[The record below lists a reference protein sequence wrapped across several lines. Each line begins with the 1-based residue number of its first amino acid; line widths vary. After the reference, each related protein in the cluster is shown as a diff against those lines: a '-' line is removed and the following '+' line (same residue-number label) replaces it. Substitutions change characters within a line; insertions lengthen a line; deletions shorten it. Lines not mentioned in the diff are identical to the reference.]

1 MIKLNLLPEKVRAGE
16 RLQLILIVGAIFY
29 ALGIVLLGWRW
40 AAAKHRVSVAAE
52 EVAAVQAQLDAPELR
67 EAVQAVDRFTKD
79 EKEKTDKA
87 SVVNA
92 LRKKQ
97 VALIRLLD
105 ALPDWMMDGQIWVTR
120 LEVTS
125 GVGERKVTLE
135 GRAVSPLA
143 FAHFYT
149 NLETQP
155 IVKKLSLDTAP
166 ANAPVAGRP
175 AVSFRVSFS
184 LEEMQ

>member
-16 RLQLILIVGAIFY
+16 RLQLILILGALFY

-40 AAAKHRVSVAAE
+40 AVAKHRVSVAAE

-79 EKEKTDKA
+79 EKEKIDKA

-105 ALPDWMMDGQIWVTR
+105 ALPDWMMDGQVWVTS
-120 LEVTS
+120 LAVTP
-125 GVGERKVTLE
+125 GTGERKVSIE
-135 GRAVSPLA
+135 GKAVSPLA

-155 IVKKLSLDTAP
+155 IVKKLSLDAAP
-166 ANAPVAGRP
+166 SNSQLAGRP
-175 AVSFRVSFS
+175 VVSFKVSFV